1 MRSRKY
7 SFARGL
13 LISLIVFGALI
24 YGGMSLFRGVG
35 TASSKAQTEL
45 VRSAVRRAAVTCY
58 AVEGAYPSTL
68 DYLKRHYGLVY
79 DEENY
84 FVFYNSFATN
94 IMPEI
99 RVTEKGASEYAP

>member
-1 MRSRKY
+1 MGMRRH

-13 LISLIVFGALI
+13 VISLIVFLALVYCGI
-24 YGGMSLFRGVG
+24 SLFRGVSS
-35 TASSKAQTEL
+35 ASSEAQTDL

-68 DYLKRHYGLVY
+68 DYLKRNYGLIY

-84 FVFYNSFATN
+84 FVYYNSFASN
-94 IMPEI
+94 ILPEI
-99 RVTEKGASEYAP
+99 RVTEKGASE

>member
-1 MRSRKY
+1 MRRH

-13 LISLIVFGALI
+13 ALSLIVFIALI

-35 TASSKAQTEL
+35 TVSSAAQTEL

-68 DYLKRHYGLVY
+68 DYLKRNYGLLF

-84 FVFYNSFATN
+84 FVYYNYFASN
-94 IMPEI
+94 ILPEI
-99 RVTEKGASEYAP
+99 RVTEKGASE